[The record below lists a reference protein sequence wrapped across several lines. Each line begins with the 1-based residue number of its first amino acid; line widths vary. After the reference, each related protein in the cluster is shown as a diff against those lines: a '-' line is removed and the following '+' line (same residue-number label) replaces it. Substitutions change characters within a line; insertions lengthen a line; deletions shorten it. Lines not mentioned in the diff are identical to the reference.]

1 MISNPLNAS
10 EKEYLLKLAR
20 QSIEM
25 AVSRRGLPEILPE
38 ELTPNLKAEGAS
50 FVTLTEYG
58 ELRGCIGALSAYQS
72 LAEDVREHA
81 VAAALDDY
89 RFRPVQAQEVPFLK
103 IEVSRLTPP
112 EPLNYQSPE
121 ELPALLHPGV
131 DGVILRDGAMR
142 ATFLPQVW
150 EKLPEP
156 EDFLAH
162 LCQKMGAAPNHW
174 RKKVLQVQIYHVEEW
189 SEK

>member
-1 MISNPLNAS
+1 MIPNPLNAS

-25 AVSRRGLPEILPE
+25 AVNRRGLPDIHLE
-38 ELTPNLKAEGAS
+38 ELTPNLKADGAS

-58 ELRGCIGALSAYQS
+58 ELRGCIGTLSAYQS

-81 VAAALDDY
+81 VAAAQEDY
-89 RFRPVQAQEVPFLK
+89 RFRPVQPGEVPLLK
-103 IEVSRLTPP
+103 IEISRLTPP
-112 EPLNYQSPE
+112 EPLAYQSPE
-121 ELPALLHPGV
+121 DLPRLLHPGE

-150 EKLPEP
+150 EKLPGP

-162 LCQKMGAAPNHW
+162 LCQKMGASPQHW
-174 RKKVLQVQIYHVEEW
+174 RRKVLQVQIYHVEEW
-189 SEK
+189 SED